1 MTRSNE
7 KFQLIALPHIDAVY
21 RAAFALSRNG
31 ETADDLTQTT
41 FLKAL
46 KSFHRFKADTNARAW
61 LMTILRNTWFDLLR
75 HKKVVGPTAVIDEM
89 DIPDKQHAVE
99 THWSDAA
106 DMLENF
112 SDEQIIDALGELG
125 DDQRLTLYL
134 VDVEGLSHKEV
145 AEITGVAEGTVK
157 SRTSR
162 ARSEMKKRLQAY
174 AEDMGLTGDKR

>member
-1 MTRSNE
+1 MARNTE
-7 KFQLIALPHIDAVY
+7 KFQLVALPHIDAVY
-21 RAAFALSRNG
+21 RAAFALSRRK

-75 HKKVVGPTAVIDEM
+75 HKKVAGPTVAIDEM
-89 DIPDKQHAVE
+89 DIPEKQQPTE

-106 DMLENF
+106 DLLENF

-125 DDQRLTLYL
+125 DDGRLTLYL

-162 ARSEMKKRLQAY
+162 ARAEMKTKLHAY
-174 AEDMGLTGDKR
+174 AKDMGLAGDKR